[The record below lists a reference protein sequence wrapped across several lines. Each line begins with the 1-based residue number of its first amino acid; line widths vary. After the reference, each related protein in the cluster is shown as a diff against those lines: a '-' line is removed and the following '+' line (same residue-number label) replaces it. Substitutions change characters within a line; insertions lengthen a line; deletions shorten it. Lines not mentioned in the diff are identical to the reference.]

1 MKKNQESLTETSY
14 RKTMENVVIMNRM
27 DLWTEQTNRRGEIV
41 YSYDDHILMKRKRKK
56 NV

>member
-41 YSYDDHILMKRKRKK
+41 YSYDDHILMKKREK